1 MKLCNLPAITL
12 ATAFI
17 MRPVSGEM
25 APYISE
31 PVHGFNPLT
40 ALRPLE
46 HSGFRLTELSLFN
59 TTDALLSPPAETFE
73 FPAHLLQKRASCPQ
87 RGVAESVAGSGSG
100 SLSPATSGS
109 DSGKVVHISV
119 MVGFG
124 IVMLWVYIKVVTE
137 VVVRSAIF

>member
-1 MKLCNLPAITL
+1 
-12 ATAFI
+12 

-25 APYISE
+25 APHISE
-31 PVHGFNPLT
+31 PVHEFNPLT

-46 HSGFRLTELSLFN
+46 NPGFRLTELNIFN
-59 TTDALLSPPAETFE
+59 TTDALLPPPAETFK

-87 RGVAESVAGSGSG
+87 RGVAESGTGSGSG

-119 MVGFG
+119 MVGVG
-124 IVMLWVYIKVVTE
+124 IVILWVYIKVVTE
-137 VVVRSAIF
+137 VVVRSTIF